1 MNGAIGWFA
10 RNSVAANV
18 LMALLIAGGLLT
30 VPTIRQEVFP
40 SIELD
45 IITVSVSY
53 PGASPKEVEEAICVR
68 VEQALRG
75 IQGAKRIRSSA
86 SEGHGRVIVELLAGE
101 DVERRL
107 NDIRGRV
114 DGIDTFPES
123 AKAPIVSQG
132 EFRFQ
137 VLDIAVSGHV
147 DELTLKRIGQ
157 RTRDEIAALP
167 GVTDAELIAARP
179 YEVSIEMSEQNLR
192 RYGLTFDEVA
202 RAVSRSSLDLPGG
215 TLRTASGEILLRTR
229 GQAYSAAEFAA
240 ITLIARAD
248 GTRLTLGDVASVVDG
263 FRESDQRTQFDEEPA
278 VIVQVFRVGDQSALE
293 ISRQVKIYMEHAR
306 LALPAGVSLTLAQ
319 DDSRFLRSRLDT
331 LTGNAQSGFALV
343 LLVLALFLRLRL
355 AFWVS
360 VGVPISF
367 LGALWMLPSMDISI
381 NLISLVG
388 FIVVLGIVVDD
399 AIIIGEN
406 VHASQSDGRSRLEAA
421 IAGARGVATPVT
433 FGVLTTAA
441 AFAPMLFVPGPMGR
455 IARVIPIIVCA
466 CLFFSLI
473 ESLFVLPAH
482 LAHGK
487 ADDDPQQRMRLSQWW
502 RGVQDRIAAALDGF
516 ISNVYR
522 PALEV
527 VLEWRYVALSAG
539 VAIMLVTAG
548 LIGGGWIRFVFQP
561 DVESDVMVAY
571 VSMPEGTPVEVT
583 ERAVAR
589 LARAARTVDE
599 GASAAGEG
607 DAFTHLTTSVGHQPY
622 RQKQASGPA
631 AFEKA
636 AATGGHLG
644 EVQIEVAPED
654 GRDVTVAELVRRWR
668 QQTGQIPGTE
678 ELTFNATLIS
688 AGSALAIQLTGTDLP
703 ALRMAARDVKQRLA
717 HYPGV
722 IDLSDS
728 FRGGKQEL
736 ELQLLPSA
744 GALGL
749 SLEDLA
755 RQIRQAFYGHE
766 VQRIQRGSDDVRVM
780 LRFPAAQRRSLS
792 DLDNMRI
799 RTADGAAV
807 PFSAVASATLV
818 DGYST
823 ISRVDGRRVVTV
835 SGGIDGNIAN
845 ANEIVAD
852 LRSEHLQALAAA
864 YPSVEFSFEG
874 EQREQSEF
882 LGSLVRGWMMAMLV
896 IYALLAVPLR
906 SYMQPFIIMAAIPFG
921 LIGAV
926 WGHVVMGHALS
937 MFSMIGLVALSGV
950 VVNDSLVLVDWVNR
964 LRREGTPLQ
973 RAIRETGS
981 SRFRAVMLTSL
992 TTFAG
997 LSPLLF
1003 ERSVQAQMLIP
1014 MAISLAFGVIA
1025 ATAITLFL
1033 VPASYLILEDL
1044 NRLVRGSTTE
1054 PEVSTASV
1062 GLAQS

>member
-18 LMALLIAGGLLT
+18 LMALLVVGGLFT

-45 IITVSVSY
+45 IITVSVAY
-53 PGASPKEVEEAICVR
+53 PGASPKEIEDAICIR
-68 VEQALRG
+68 IEQALRG

-86 SEGHGRVIVELLAGE
+86 SEGRGTVIVELLAGE
-101 DVERRL
+101 DGERRL

-114 DGIDTFPES
+114 DGIDSFPES
-123 AKAPIVSQG
+123 AKTPVVRQG

-147 DELTLKRIGQ
+147 DEFTLKRIGQ
-157 RTRDEIAALP
+157 QTRDEIAGLP
-167 GVTDAELIAARP
+167 GVTDAELIATRP
-179 YEVSIEMSEQNLR
+179 YEVSIELSDESLR

-202 RAVSRSSLDLPGG
+202 RAVSRSSLNLPGG

-229 GQAYSAAEFAA
+229 GQAYNGEEFAA
-240 ITLIARAD
+240 IPLIARAD
-248 GTRLTLGDVASVVDG
+248 GTHLTLGDVATVVDG
-263 FRESDQRTQFDEEPA
+263 FRESDQRTLFDEEPA
-278 VIVQVFRVGDQSALE
+278 VIVQVYRVGEQSALE
-293 ISRQVKIYMEHAR
+293 ISRQVKAYLEHAQ
-306 LALPAGVSLTLAQ
+306 LSLPQGVSLTLAQ

-331 LTGNAQSGFALV
+331 LTGNAQTGFALV
-343 LLVLALFLRLRL
+343 LFVLALFLRLRL

-360 VGVPISF
+360 LGVPISF

-399 AIIIGEN
+399 AIIVGEN
-406 VHASQSDGRSRLEAA
+406 IHSSQSSKRSRLDAA

-433 FGVLTTAA
+433 FGVLTTAT

-466 CLFFSLI
+466 CLFFSLV

-487 ADDDPQQRMRLSQWW
+487 TDDDNQVHSGLNQRW
-502 RGVQDRIAAALDGF
+502 RGIQDRIAAGLDGL
-516 ISNVYR
+516 INNIYR

-527 VLEWRYVALSAG
+527 VLEWRYLALAAG
-539 VAIMLVTAG
+539 ISVMLLTAG
-548 LIGGGWIRFVFQP
+548 LVGGGWIRFVFQP

-571 VSMPEGTPVEVT
+571 VTMPEGTPVDVT

-589 LARAARTVDE
+589 LALAARTVDE
-599 GASAAGEG
+599 GATANGEG
-607 DAFTHLTTSVGHQPY
+607 DAFMHLTTSVGHQPY

-636 AATGGHLG
+636 SATGGHLG

-654 GRDVTVAELVRRWR
+654 GREVTVNELVRRWR

-678 ELTFNATLIS
+678 ELTFSATLIS
-688 AGSALAIQLTGTDLP
+688 AGSALAIQLTGSDLP
-703 ALRMAARDVKQRLA
+703 ALRLAATDVKQRLA
-717 HYPGV
+717 QYPGV

-736 ELQLLPSA
+736 ELELLPSA
-744 GALGL
+744 AALGL

-755 RQIRQAFYGHE
+755 RQVRQAFYGHE
-766 VQRIQRGSDDVRVM
+766 VQRIQRSSDDVRVM
-780 LRFPAAQRRSLS
+780 LRFPAARRRSLA
-792 DLDNMRI
+792 DLQRMRI
-799 RTADGAAV
+799 RTSDGAAV
-807 PFSAVASATLV
+807 PFGAVASAKLV

-835 SGGIDGNIAN
+835 TGGIDSSVAN
-845 ANEIVAD
+845 ANEIVAN
-852 LRSEHLQALAAA
+852 LRSEHLDGLAAK
-864 YPSVEFSFEG
+864 YPTVDFSFEG
-874 EQREQSEF
+874 EQREQAEF
-882 LGSLVRGWMMAMLV
+882 LGSLARGWAMAMLV

-921 LIGAV
+921 LLGAV

-937 MFSMIGLVALSGV
+937 MFSVIGLVALSGV

-964 LRREGTPLQ
+964 VRREGRPLKV
-973 RAIRETGS
+973 AIRESGVA
-981 SRFRAVMLTSL
+981 RFRAVLLTSL

-997 LSPLLF
+997 LTPLLL

-1033 VPASYLILEDL
+1033 VPATYLILEDL
-1044 NRLVRGSTTE
+1044 LGLFRG
-1054 PEVSTASV
+1054 TARESEAPV
-1062 GLAQS
+1062 PAQVMQT

>member
-18 LMALLIAGGLLT
+18 LMALLVVGGLFTL
-30 VPTIRQEVFP
+30 PTIRQEVFP

-45 IITVSVSY
+45 IITVSVAY
-53 PGASPKEVEEAICVR
+53 PGASPQEIEDSICVR
-68 VEQALRG
+68 IEQALRG
-75 IQGAKRIRSSA
+75 MQGTKRIRSSA
-86 SEGHGRVIVELLAGE
+86 SEGQGRVIVELLAGE
-101 DVERRL
+101 DADRRL

-123 AKAPIVSQG
+123 AKTPVVHQG

-137 VLDIAVSGHV
+137 VLDVAVSGHV

-157 RTRDEIAALP
+157 RTRDEIANLP
-167 GVTDAELIAARP
+167 GVTDVELIAARP
-179 YEVSIEMSEQNLR
+179 YEISIELSEQSLR

-202 RAVSRSSLDLPGG
+202 RAVSSSSLDLPGG

-229 GQAYSAAEFAA
+229 GQAYDGDDFAS
-240 ITLIARAD
+240 IPLIARAD
-248 GTRLTLGDVASVVDG
+248 GTQLTLGDVATVVDG
-263 FRESDQRTQFDEEPA
+263 FRESDQRTLFDEEPA
-278 VIVQVFRVGDQSALE
+278 VIVQVYRVGEQSALE
-293 ISRQVKIYMEHAR
+293 ISRQVKAYLQHAS
-306 LALPAGVSLTLAQ
+306 LSLPKGVSMTLAQ
-319 DDSRFLRSRLDT
+319 DDSRFLRSRLET

-367 LGALWMLPSMDISI
+367 LGTLWILPSMDISI

-406 VHASQSDGRSRLEAA
+406 VHASQSSRTSRMDAA
-421 IAGARGVATPVT
+421 IAGARGVATPVI
-433 FGVLTTAA
+433 FGVLTTAT

-466 CLFFSLI
+466 CLFFSLV

-487 ADDDPQQRMRLSQWW
+487 SDDDELPRSAVGRRW
-502 RGVQDRIAAALDGF
+502 RVIQDRIATGLDGF
-516 ISNVYR
+516 IEHVYR
-522 PALEV
+522 PALEA
-527 VLEWRYVALSAG
+527 VLEWRYLALSAG
-539 VAIMLVTAG
+539 IALILLTAG

-561 DVESDVMVAY
+561 EVESDVMVAY
-571 VSMPEGTPVEVT
+571 VTMPQGTPVEVT
-583 ERAVAR
+583 ERAVGR
-589 LARAARTVDE
+589 LARAARSVDE
-599 GASAAGEG
+599 EAAANGEG
-607 DAFTHLTTSVGHQPY
+607 DAFLHLTTSVGHQPY

-644 EVQIEVAPED
+644 EVQIEVSPDET
-654 GRDVTVAELVRRWR
+654 RSVTVNELVRRWR
-668 QQTGQIPGTE
+668 QQTGQIPGAE
-678 ELTFNATLIS
+678 ELTFSASLIN
-688 AGSALAIQLTGTDLP
+688 AGSALAIQLTGSDLP
-703 ALRMAARDVKQRLA
+703 ALRQAARDVKVRLGQ
-717 HYPGV
+717 YPGV
-722 IDLSDS
+722 IDLTDS

-736 ELQLLPSA
+736 ELELLPSA

-755 RQIRQAFYGHE
+755 RQVRQAFYGHE
-766 VQRIQRGSDDVRVM
+766 VQRIQRGPDDVRVM
-780 LRFPAAQRRSLS
+780 LRFPAAQRRSLA
-792 DLDNMRI
+792 DLEQMRI
-799 RTADGAAV
+799 RTAGGAAV
-807 PFSAVASATLV
+807 PFGAVARAKLAE
-818 DGYST
+818 GYSA

-835 SGGIDGNIAN
+835 TGGIDGSVAN

-852 LRSEHLQALAAA
+852 LRAKHLAALEAA
-864 YPSVEFSFEG
+864 YPSVDFSFEG
-874 EQREQSEF
+874 EQREQAEF
-882 LGSLVRGWMMAMLV
+882 LGSLVRGWALAMLV

-906 SYMQPFIIMAAIPFG
+906 SYLQPFIIMSAIPFG

-926 WGHVVMGHALS
+926 WGHVLMGHALS

-950 VVNDSLVLVDWVNR
+950 VVNDSLVLVDWINQV
-964 LRREGTPLQ
+964 RRQGTPLEV
-973 RAIRETGS
+973 AIRESGS
-981 SRFRAVMLTSL
+981 ARFRAVLLTSL

-997 LSPLLF
+997 LTPLLL

-1033 VPASYLILEDL
+1033 VPAAYLILEDL
-1044 NRLVRGSTTE
+1044 HALTRRS
-1054 PEVSTASV
+1054 SHTAPATGRPGAV
-1062 GLAQS
+1062 LN